1 MTETY
6 DEGIEFASRPMALNG
21 FYKYLPGSTA
31 TAERGFVRVE
41 VT

>member
-31 TAERGFVRVE
+31 PLSADLSEWK
-41 VT
+41 